1 MRLLALLSLFSIFL
15 FFFSFSLLTK
25 NLDFKENYIYTIEE
39 GESLESIKANFKDLD
54 INFPFIIDL
63 YFYISGADKSLRKGE
78 YLLTKD
84 SDLFSISRKL
94 AKGKV
99 FYRSF
104 YIPEG
109 SIVSDFLTNKEQ
121 NSFCNFKG
129 IKECQLEGMFHP
141 NTYFYETGENLNNIL
156 NESFNAQLAFAADQ
170 FERLN
175 DKKFIK
181 SYYDLITVASI
192 LEKESCANE
201 RSLISGVIYNRLNRR
216 MKLQIDSTVIYG
228 IKNFNG
234 NLTRKDLKTNTPFN
248 SYINFGLPPKPI
260 SMPSKLS
267 LIAAAN
273 PKKSEYLY
281 FVSNGKCSHKF
292 SVNYSDHLEAIKKY
306 QLNK

>member
-1 MRLLALLSLFSIFL
+1 M
-15 FFFSFSLLTK
+15 LTK

-39 GESLESIKANFKDLD
+39 GQSLESIKANFKDLD

-109 SIVSDFLTNKEQ
+109 SVV
-121 NSFCNFKG
+121 
-129 IKECQLEGMFHP
+129 
-141 NTYFYETGENLNNIL
+141 TYFYETGENLNNIL